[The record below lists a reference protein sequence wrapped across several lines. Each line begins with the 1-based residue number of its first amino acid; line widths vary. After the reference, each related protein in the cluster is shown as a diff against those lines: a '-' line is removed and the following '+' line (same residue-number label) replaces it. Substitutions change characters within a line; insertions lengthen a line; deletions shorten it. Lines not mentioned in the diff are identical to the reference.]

1 MSIDRASGVD
11 LSNRGESQVVLL
23 VRPDADA
30 GAVLGVQLQETALAR
45 SSTLATSSD
54 PFRVCGAVTASI
66 GDQVQVKE
74 SVLHGSVGDKPLCIG
89 NAYRSY
95 SYRFF

>member
-1 MSIDRASGVD
+1 MLDVK
-11 LSNRGESQVVLL
+11 
-23 VRPDADA
+23 
-30 GAVLGVQLQETALAR
+30 LQEAALAR

-54 PFRVCGAVTASI
+54 PFRVCGAVTPSI

-74 SVLHGSVGDKPLCIG
+74 SVLHGSVRDKALCIG

-95 SYRFF
+95 SYRLF